1 MLLSEGD
8 QSEECMYQMTSNS
21 MTFWRRQNDG
31 DCKEFN
37 GCQDPGGGREE
48 YKGFQGTETIL
59 CEARMEVHALCAHG
73 MYNTRSDP

>member
-48 YKGFQGTETIL
+48 YKGF
-59 CEARMEVHALCAHG
+59 
-73 MYNTRSDP
+73 